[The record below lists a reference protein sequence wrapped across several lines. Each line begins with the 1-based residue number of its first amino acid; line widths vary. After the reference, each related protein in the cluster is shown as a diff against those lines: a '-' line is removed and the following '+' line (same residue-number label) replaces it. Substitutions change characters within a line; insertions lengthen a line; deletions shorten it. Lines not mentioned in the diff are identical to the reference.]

1 MTAQKVL
8 KWYTQDYFSYIRA
21 IQVTT
26 MTRIFLYSPFAC
38 NDSYLWLIS
47 FQLFSIY
54 VLFYFQTYENLIA
67 CRTCLSATRHIFV

>member
-21 IQVTT
+21 IQVTI

-38 NDSYLWLIS
+38 NDSYLL
-47 FQLFSIY
+47 
-54 VLFYFQTYENLIA
+54 
-67 CRTCLSATRHIFV
+67 